1 MKNICFFC
9 GDITRCGGTE
19 RISILL
25 ANEWIKNDGM
35 KVVFLSLTESNSEP
49 YFYLDSRVRRFR
61 LFQRNVPFKL
71 FLLPIIF
78 KLFLFLRREKISV
91 LIDVDVILS
100 AASVFAAAPLG
111 MKWISW
117 EHFHFHENVGCRLR
131 DYARKLAKRFASA
144 IVVLTENDRLQYL
157 ETPSKAK
164 VVRIANAVPPP
175 MDDIRDNVC
184 HKIPETPFLLS
195 VGRLAYQKGFERIPA
210 LAARVLKR
218 HPGWKWVIVG
228 DGIFRRR
235 IQEEI
240 ETMGLQDSLI
250 LAGRDNPFPYY
261 RKAELLGLQIPDEVS
276 EYIANRL
283 KNNIRQLEGA
293 VKKLN
298 AYKQLAGSP
307 PSILIAQNA
316 IRDILNDN
324 QPIPITVERIIS
336 EVSRT
341 YGVSPADIR
350 SSKRSAQVSTA
361 RQISMYIVREITQ
374 MSMSTIGEEFGGRDH
389 STVVYAIQQVE
400 KNMKQ
405 DSRFKETV
413 EDIIKNIRDR

>member
-1 MKNICFFC
+1 
-9 GDITRCGGTE
+9 
-19 RISILL
+19 
-25 ANEWIKNDGM
+25 M

-261 RKAELLGLQIPDEVS
+261 RKAELLVMTSRYEGFGLVLLEALSENCPVVAFNCRFGPSEIIAEGENGLLIPAEDFSALETGIHKLIEDVPLRARLAS
-276 EYIANRL
+276 AAKESVRNFSQASFISRWNRL
-283 KNNIRQLEGA
+283 LE
-293 VKKLN
+293 
-298 AYKQLAGSP
+298 
-307 PSILIAQNA
+307 
-316 IRDILNDN
+316 
-324 QPIPITVERIIS
+324 
-336 EVSRT
+336 
-341 YGVSPADIR
+341 
-350 SSKRSAQVSTA
+350 
-361 RQISMYIVREITQ
+361 EI
-374 MSMSTIGEEFGGRDH
+374 
-389 STVVYAIQQVE
+389 
-400 KNMKQ
+400 
-405 DSRFKETV
+405 
-413 EDIIKNIRDR
+413 